1 MVLIWA
7 EYLLKQLTTIHFAAV
22 GVQQGDVVRVG
33 AVRIGQEYIVRVTRD
48 AVESLLRPRVVDVG
62 AKTVFSLCTGQV
74 RIERVLPVSVHSL
87 IHLYQAARP
96 TEQSEKVTDRQTTHY
111 TYYQEK

>member
-74 RIERVLPVSVHSL
+74 RIERLSVYCLSAFIHSF
-87 IHLYQAARP
+87 ICIKQRGPQNKAR
-96 TEQSEKVTDRQTTHY
+96 K
-111 TYYQEK
+111 